1 MEHCVITLQDLLDS
15 ANQKRLPTHQEMIQK
30 SLFDDIKWGASSRWL
45 FRPNS
50 AWGSIAT
57 KSIGKMHTT
66 LYQTIF
72 IGGINSKK
80 ESRDRFSEGGSHF

>member
-30 SLFDDIKWGASSRWL
+30 SRDIKWGASSRWP

-50 AWGSIAT
+50 DA
-57 KSIGKMHTT
+57 
-66 LYQTIF
+66 
-72 IGGINSKK
+72 
-80 ESRDRFSEGGSHF
+80 SHFTFYYIYTVIIDKIESQLIGPSIFYTTD